1 MQLTPHA
8 YTCDFVCVCCSVGVY
23 SPQPQ
28 SPSDPLRSPLYSQ
41 QLPYS
46 GERRGPER
54 AGDMPGVTQQAGAT
68 AKHQDGN
75 THRHDHAY
83 VLGKSSLRSNH
94 SFCCCEHSAQL
105 SQPSGVG

>member
-1 MQLTPHA
+1 
-8 YTCDFVCVCCSVGVY
+8 
-23 SPQPQ
+23 
-28 SPSDPLRSPLYSQ
+28 
-41 QLPYS
+41 
-46 GERRGPER
+46 
-54 AGDMPGVTQQAGAT
+54 MPGVTQQAGAT

-75 THRHDHAY
+75 THRHDHTY